1 MARKDEFTTQIDL
14 HVGKKINELRLAM
27 GLSRQQ
33 LAKVIGVTHQQLQ
46 KYETGLNRISIG
58 RLVLIGKSLKKP
70 TSYFID
76 DMEYD
81 LPNNHKRMCIE
92 VSRNFAKVKNPKHQE
107 AINNLIKVLS
117 KGD

>member
-1 MARKDEFTTQIDL
+1 MARKDEITTQIDL

-33 LAKVIGVTHQQLQ
+33 LAKMIGVSHQQLH
-46 KYETGLNRISIG
+46 KYEDGSNRVCIG
-58 RLVLIGKSLKKP
+58 RLVLIAKSLKKP

-81 LPNNHKRMCIE
+81 VPDNHKRMCIE

-117 KGD
+117 KGE